1 MSTGNL
7 KWLCLGLC
15 LTAGFTLSSCDDD
28 EGEGGGGG
36 GTPAQQ
42 PPKVADAGIQFPVTQ
57 YSEYSSYVETYTYA
71 DGRITG
77 GTTPY
82 GTQYS
87 ITQNPLTLTS
97 ISGSGSA
104 TQSLY
109 NIQSNGSG
117 FMTYAQCSYSYS
129 DSTASYYEK
138 GSIRWEYDAEGHL
151 LKESASI
158 TESSD
163 GPCSW
168 TSTYTWQDGNL
179 MTAEYSYEEYGDVWR
194 TGCTF
199 TYDTSKWS
207 NTGVFPAHMIE
218 MSGLEIP
225 ILFYGGLLGRT
236 TKNIPTSVTE
246 NEYDGDSI
254 IWSQTTTV
262 TNVICNSDKS
272 VRSVETENG
281 YGYTETYRFGYAAYP
296 IDMPSYS
303 AATAMQKGKAVRA
316 MKKARRMQKQ

>member
-77 GTTPY
+77 GSTPY

-87 ITQNPLTLTS
+87 ITQNPLTLTATS
-97 ISGSGSA
+97 EGGA
-104 TQSLY
+104 ETQSLH

-117 FMTYAQCSYSYS
+117 FMTYAEYSYNYS
-129 DSTASYYEK
+129 DSIDSYYENA
-138 GSIRWEYDAEGHL
+138 SIRWEYDAEGHL

-179 MTAEYSYEEYGDVWR
+179 MTAEYSYEEDGEAWR
-194 TGCTF
+194 MNCTF

-218 MSGLEIP
+218 MSVLEIP

-236 TKNIPTSVTE
+236 TKNIPTSVTKNDYE
-246 NEYDGDSI
+246 NDSI
-254 IWSQTTTV
+254 YWSQTYTTTDV
-262 TNVICNSDKS
+262 NYNDDTS
-272 VRSVETENG
+272 VRYVETEDE
-281 YGYTETYRFGYAAYP
+281 YGSVNTYRFGYAAYP
-296 IDMPSYS
+296 INMPSYS
-303 AATAMQKGKAVRA
+303 AATVMQKGKAIRA
-316 MKKARRMQKQ
+316 MKKARRTLK

>member
-77 GTTPY
+77 GSTPY

-97 ISGSGSA
+97 ISGSGSE

-129 DSTASYYEK
+129 DSTASDYEN

-163 GPCSW
+163 GPYSW
-168 TSTYTWQDGNL
+168 TCTYTWQDGNL
-179 MTAEYSYEEYGDVWR
+179 MTAEYSYNEDGDVWR

-199 TYDTSKWS
+199 TYDTNKWS
-207 NTGVFPAHMIE
+207 NTGVFPAHMIDI
-218 MSGLEIP
+218 SGLEIP
-225 ILFYGGLLGRT
+225 ILFYSGLLGRT

-246 NEYDGDSI
+246 SDYEGDSI
-254 IWSQTTTV
+254 TWSQTYITTDV
-262 TNVICNSDKS
+262 DYNDDTS

-281 YGYTETYRFGYAAYP
+281 YGYTETYRFGYDAYP
-296 IDMPSYS
+296 INTPSYS

-316 MKKARRMQKQ
+316 MKKARRTMK